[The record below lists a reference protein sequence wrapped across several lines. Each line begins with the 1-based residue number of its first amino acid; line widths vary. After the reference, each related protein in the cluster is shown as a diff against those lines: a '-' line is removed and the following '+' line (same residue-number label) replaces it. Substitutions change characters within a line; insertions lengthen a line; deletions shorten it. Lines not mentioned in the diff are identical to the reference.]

1 MTHVIEPAVPDDASR
16 LGPLLLRAWLQ
27 TYPRREAG
35 IDEEWI
41 REHRGA
47 AATPEGIARWRDF
60 IEAALR
66 DPDLLFCRVVRSE
79 AETEAE
85 VGAESGAPVEA
96 VKEIVGVLCGRRGE
110 EVTLGPMYLLNHV
123 QGQGLGDRLMAEFL
137 DWAGAARMCL
147 WVTEYNEG
155 AVRFYRRHGFEPTG
169 DRELWQGR
177 LPNLRMARE
186 AAAPVGDG

>member
-1 MTHVIEPAVPDDASR
+1 MTHVIEPALPDDASR

-27 TYPRREAG
+27 TYPHREAG

-41 REHRGA
+41 REHRGSS
-47 AATPEGIARWRDF
+47 ATAEGIARWRDF

-79 AETEAE
+79 AEAEA
-85 VGAESGAPVEA
+85 GASAETVR
-96 VKEIVGVLCGRRGE
+96 EIVGVLCGRRGE

-123 QGQGLGDRLMAEFL
+123 RGRGLGDRLMAEFL
-137 DWAGAARMCL
+137 DWAGGARMRL

-155 AVRFYRRHGFEPTG
+155 AVRFYRRHGFETTG

-177 LPNLRMARE
+177 LPNVRMTRE
-186 AAAPVGDG
+186 AASPAGGRDG